1 MLRDGWNFHNDVA
14 MVIENKSRS
23 CFDFTYGDYNM
34 FSADEVECGTF
45 AECMMLMIVSY

>member
-23 CFDFTYGDYNM
+23 CFGFTYGDYNM
-34 FSADEVECGTF
+34 FSAILEKVDTK
-45 AECMMLMIVSY
+45 LLQRQHNL

>member
-23 CFDFTYGDYNM
+23 CFG
-34 FSADEVECGTF
+34 ELHPIC
-45 AECMMLMIVSY
+45 

>member
-23 CFDFTYGDYNM
+23 CFGLKCPQK
-34 FSADEVECGTF
+34 VRQ
-45 AECMMLMIVSY
+45 